1 MRGGAC
7 KTYFLSKKNSE
18 SKENGESVA
27 ANHRRQGKSMG
38 RIDMLVAS
46 MTLEEKIGQLN
57 MVAASRVVTGPGELQ
72 DLHEG
77 IRTGRIG
84 NLLNLWGVDETRV
97 VQRLA
102 VEESRLGIPLLM
114 GLDVI
119 HGHHTIFPV
128 PLAEAC
134 QFAPDLWEKT
144 ARAAA
149 EEAAKDGVA
158 LTFAPM
164 LDVARDPRWGRI
176 IESPGEDPWVASQ
189 MAAAKTRGFQGS
201 DLAARN
207 SLAATAK
214 HLCAYGAVTAGREY
228 ASADVSERALHEVY
242 LPPFVA
248 AVAAG
253 TAAIMPAFIDVAG
266 APMTANAKLLQGW
279 LRGVVGFDGVLISD
293 YNAIAELLNHGVAA
307 DLVEAAALALK
318 ASVDI
323 DMTSGAYV
331 QCLPEA
337 LKRGLVTMAAIDA
350 SVRRVLKLKE
360 RLGLFD
366 DPYKRG
372 SRAADIA
379 RAAERRELARETGR
393 QAIVLMSNRAEILPL
408 SARIGRIAVIGPLAA
423 ASGEMLGS
431 WASAGKPEDVVSILE
446 GLKAALPQC
455 QIVHADGVD
464 IDGRRTDGIP
474 AAIDLCASAETV
486 VLCLGESAAMSGEA
500 ASLVDLGLPGRQ
512 RALAEAVLDLGKPV
526 VVTLSSGRP
535 LTLPWLFERADAVL
549 ATWFLGHEAGH
560 AVADVLTGKFNP
572 TGRLPVSW
580 PRHVGQVP
588 IFYNQLP
595 SGRPFAPGVH
605 YSSTYLDA
613 PPTPQFPFGHGLSY
627 SRFALLDLR
636 CEPTRVEAG
645 GTIEVSLAAHNESQV
660 DGEATLF
667 LFVHDP
673 VASVSRPLL
682 ELKGVQKVHLKAGE
696 RKDVRWR
703 LPVEDLSFI
712 GQSLDRVLEPGRFEI
727 HVGQSADVA
736 NLLSAVIELTS

>member
-1 MRGGAC
+1 
-7 KTYFLSKKNSE
+7 
-18 SKENGESVA
+18 
-27 ANHRRQGKSMG
+27 MG
-38 RIDMLVAS
+38 RIDTLLAS
-46 MTLEEKIGQLN
+46 MTLDEKIGQLN
-57 MVAASRVVTGPGELQ
+57 MVAASRVVTGPGELR

-84 NLLNLWGVDETRV
+84 NLLNLWGADETRA

-128 PLAEAC
+128 SLAEAC

-149 EEAAKDGVA
+149 EEAAEDGVA

-176 IESPGEDPWVASQ
+176 IESPGEDPWIACQ
-189 MAAAKTRGFQGS
+189 MAAAKTRGFQGP
-201 DLAARN
+201 DLAARD

-228 ASADVSERALHEVY
+228 ASADVSERTLHEIY
-242 LPPFVA
+242 LPPFAA

-253 TAAIMPAFIDVAG
+253 VAAIMPAFIDVAG
-266 APMTANAKLLQGW
+266 AAMTANAKLLQGW

-293 YNAIAELLNHGVAA
+293 YNSVAELLNHGVAA
-307 DLVEAAALALK
+307 DLVEAAALALN
-318 ASVDI
+318 AGVDI
-323 DMTSGAYV
+323 DMTSGAYI

-337 LKRGLVTMAAIDA
+337 LERSLITMTAIDA

-366 DPYKRG
+366 DPHRRG
-372 SRAADIA
+372 SVPQQASG
-379 RAAERRELARETGR
+379 AAERRELAREAGR
-393 QAIVLMSNRAEILPL
+393 RAIVLLSNRTEVLPL
-408 SARIGRIAVIGPLAA
+408 SREIRRIAVIGPLAA

-431 WASAGKPEDVVSILE
+431 WASAGRPEDAVSILD

-455 QIVHADGVD
+455 RIDHAAGVE
-464 IDGRRTDGIP
+464 ITGEKTDGIS
-474 AAIDLCASAETV
+474 AAVDLCAEAEIV

-500 ASLVDLGLPGRQ
+500 ASRVDLGLPGRQ
-512 RALAEAVLDLGKPV
+512 RALAEAILGVGKPV

-572 TGRLPVSW
+572 TGRLPLSW

-588 IFYNQLP
+588 VFYNELP
-595 SGRPFAPGVH
+595 SGRPYASGVH
-605 YSSTYLDA
+605 YSSTYFDL

-627 SRFALLDLR
+627 SRFALSDLR
-636 CEPTRVEAG
+636 CEPTRVRAG
-645 GTIEVSLAAHNESQV
+645 EMVEVSLAVHNESPV
-660 DGEATLF
+660 DGDATLF
-667 LFVHDP
+667 LFVRDP
-673 VASVSRPLL
+673 VASVVRPLL
-682 ELKGVQKVHLKAGE
+682 EVKGMQKAVLAAGE
-696 RKDVRWR
+696 RKDVTWR
-703 LPVEDLSFI
+703 LPVEDLSFV
-712 GQSLDRVLEPGRFEI
+712 GQSLERVLEPGRFEI
-727 HVGQSADVA
+727 HAGQSADA
-736 NLLSAVIELTS
+736 AGLLSSAIELAK